1 MAVLFPPLHSFPPH
15 LSLFSP
21 HCSATHSWPKLLWW
35 KNRENGVRFGK
46 KVANLC
52 PSFFAAAMAMGIQR
66 ARYMD
71 GRSKGA
77 WVARDQN
84 PSEIN
89 FLFPCVWFSE
99 RRNEEILPPNHH
111 PQARLYRER
120 KGEERGI
127 FENTSPLSL

>member
-1 MAVLFPPLHSFPPH
+1 
-15 LSLFSP
+15 
-21 HCSATHSWPKLLWW
+21 
-35 KNRENGVRFGK
+35 
-46 KVANLC
+46 
-52 PSFFAAAMAMGIQR
+52 MAMGIQR

-71 GRSKGA
+71 ERSKGA
-77 WVARDQN
+77 WVAKDQI

-89 FLFPCVWFSE
+89 FLFPGVWFSE